1 MINEGALVG
10 ALRITT
16 SALRAT
22 GCFVVAADEHD
33 PRLVAGTTHADRIG
47 PALAPGLM
55 RALVAGRTLTVPLAA
70 THSRFRDLPVVR
82 KTGGSAFAPEVG
94 ALVCTPL
101 HAEDGVVMAGLCLWD
116 STPRAWSP
124 DDLAR
129 LQDAAALIGPI
140 LTGGA
145 ASIGEQATPE
155 PIGEQT
161 ATESIGASHEA
172 ESTPDHPHGD
182 TVGELGRGGDWIDTL
197 LATLPDGVAVVR
209 GPEGRAVRANAEF
222 LRLTASDSVATAA
235 LPGDLFTHAG
245 AHLDPDAHPLPRALA
260 GEEVHGLL
268 VCTAESP
275 EHEAAR
281 WWQVS
286 ASPLYD
292 ARESVVGAVLV
303 VEDVSEMRSL
313 QESLYRSQEHLV
325 HAHKM
330 ESVGRLA
337 GGMAHDFNNL
347 LTAIMGFGEL
357 LLEDMDT
364 ADPAREDALEIVR
377 SASRGRD
384 LTNQLLAFS
393 RRRSTQPTVLDLNEG
408 VESSRRLVER
418 LLDNRV
424 RLLTH
429 CDDEAGRV
437 RIDRTELEQILVNLA
452 LNGRDALPQ
461 EGGTVR
467 IETGPVHLTH
477 PDEAAPQPIPAG
489 RWETLGVVDDGAG
502 MDDAVRD
509 RIFEPFFTTKPAG
522 EGTGLGLATV
532 QGIVK
537 RAGGYIRVESRPG
550 AGTTF
555 RLYLPAVDEAV
566 DAAGVDDGAA
576 PMAGSE
582 TVLLVEDQDQIRS
595 LLARQLERAG
605 FTVVEASNGHE
616 ALATWASE
624 AESIDIVVSDIV
636 MPIVD
641 GPTMVEKARATRPD
655 LPVIFI
661 SGFPGAADPSER
673 EIPLPESQLV
683 RKPFAAAEL
692 IAAIRTA
699 LDDR

>member
-1 MINEGALVG
+1 MIDGGALVG

-22 GCFVVAADEHD
+22 GAFVVGADEQN
-33 PRLVAGTTHADRIG
+33 PRLIAGTPHAERIG

-82 KTGGSAFAPEVG
+82 KTGGSVFAPEVG
-94 ALVCTPL
+94 ALVCMPL
-101 HAEDGVVMAGLCLWD
+101 RSDEGEVIAGLCLWD
-116 STPRAWSP
+116 TTPRAWSP

-129 LQDAAALIGPI
+129 LQDAAALMAPI
-140 LTGGA
+140 LTGGWA
-145 ASIGEQATPE
+145 QIEARL
-155 PIGEQT
+155 
-161 ATESIGASHEA
+161 GASSGVA
-172 ESTPDHPHGD
+172 EDSHSGD
-182 TVGELGRGGDWIDTL
+182 LDLALADVVGELGRSDDWFDAA
-197 LATLPDGVAVVR
+197 LASLRDGVVVVRAPDGQVL
-209 GPEGRAVRANAEF
+209 RANPEY
-222 LRLTASDSVATAA
+222 LRLSEGGSDGTGGVPTE
-235 LPGDLFTHAG
+235 LFTQG
-245 AHLDPDAHPLPRALA
+245 GSRLDPDQHPLTRALG
-260 GEEVHGLL
+260 GEEVRALL
-268 VCTAESP
+268 VCTAENP
-275 EHEAAR
+275 DDDEAH
-281 WWQVS
+281 WWEVS
-286 ASPLYD
+286 AAPLYD
-292 ARESVVGAVLV
+292 ARPAIVGAVLV
-303 VEDVSEMRSL
+303 IHDVTEVRRL

-418 LLDNRV
+418 LLDDRV
-424 RLLTH
+424 RLVTSCH
-429 CDDEAGRV
+429 DDAGRV

-452 LNGRDALPQ
+452 LNGRDALPP

-467 IETGPVHLTH
+467 IETAPIDLVHPV
-477 PDEAAPQPIPAG
+477 EAEPRAIPTG
-489 RWETLGVVDDGAG
+489 RWETLAVIDDGTG
-502 MDDAVRD
+502 MDATLRS
-509 RIFEPFFTTKPAG
+509 RIFEPFFTTKAVG

-537 RAGGYIRVESRPG
+537 RAGGHIEVDSRPG
-550 AGTTF
+550 GGTAF
-555 RLYLPAVDEAV
+555 RLYLPSADEAV
-566 DAAGVDDGAA
+566 EATGGDDPSA

-605 FTVVEASNGHE
+605 FTVMEASNGHE
-616 ALATWASE
+616 ALGVWSTSSE
-624 AESIDIVVSDIV
+624 GIDVVVSDIV
-636 MPIVD
+636 MPVID

-661 SGFPGAADPSER
+661 SGYPGAADPSER

-699 LDDR
+699 LDGR